1 MDKQDPP
8 SEKPTMSYMSP
19 KLREKLEGGGGGGGG
34 RTPRENPDQLPS
46 WAGLLVVG
54 LLVGAVAVVALG
66 VAHSNAEKKRLALI
80 AHADSVKAAIF
91 ADSVAHAQRDSI
103 RADSL
108 RAALMPKPKVK
119 PTPAPTSAPTASAGG
134 KGATGATAAAAPPPA
149 PTRHYGLAVGE
160 FLDEDKANSE
170 KDRLATSTGLP
181 GRVVPI
187 DKGASFQ
194 VVIGSFD
201 SKSAA
206 EKAAGDLSGKGL
218 VNEAQVTLL
227 PK

>member
-1 MDKQDPP
+1 V
-8 SEKPTMSYMSP
+8 
-19 KLREKLEGGGGGGGG
+19 LVLALLGGAIA
-34 RTPRENPDQLPS
+34 L
-46 WAGLLVVG
+46 
-54 LLVGAVAVVALG
+54 VALG
-66 VAHSNAEKKRLALI
+66 VAHSNAEKKRLAII
-80 AHADSVKAAIF
+80 AHADSLKAAAI
-91 ADSVAHAQRDSI
+91 ADSVALAQRDSI

-108 RAALMPKPKVK
+108 RASLLPKPKVK
-119 PTPAPTSAPTASAGG
+119 PTPPPTASAPSAPAGG
-134 KGATGATAAAAPPPA
+134 SAPATAAAPPA
-149 PTRHYGLAVGE
+149 VTRHYGLAVGE

-194 VVIGSFD
+194 VIIGSYD

-206 EKAAGDLSGKGL
+206 QKAAGDLSGKGV

-227 PK
+227 PKE